1 MMAAAELVGS
11 ALRFVEE
18 PYPEAEAEAIAAAF
32 RTEGWCAAPCQRGAP
47 PTPPGPVRRCCWL
60 PCCLDPWPLASL
72 AARSTTSIRR
82 ALLPDVFVRAT
93 VAPFR
98 AAIVAKL
105 RPTPGE
111 RQAFALEPGA
121 AEQWEPPLV
130 RPPAHS
136 TIVYGG

>member
-1 MMAAAELVGS
+1 MRRSLSQAT
-11 ALRFVEE
+11 RHN
-18 PYPEAEAEAIAAAF
+18 PH
-32 RTEGWCAAPCQRGAP
+32 
-47 PTPPGPVRRCCWL
+47 PTRPRPRWPRRWL
-60 PCCLDPWPLASL
+60 PYCLDPWPPASL
-72 AARSTTSIRR
+72 VARSTTLIRR
-82 ALLPDVFVRAT
+82 ALLPDVFVRVT

-130 RPPAHS
+130 RPPAYS
-136 TIVYGG
+136 TIVGG